1 MIVDVLHVAA
11 PETHRH
17 THIGPLRYRV
27 ENVERLDLVRGQRS
41 DLLLRPFDGVTVIRT
56 GEQSLM
62 ETEHRQVMTRNRRL
76 AGRLLAAAMVAE
88 TAEQDVEQI
97 GPRLADL
104 VVDRRRA
111 DDQAFA
117 AYRRRLQTQQAGHIA
132 AVGVE
137 RNELVAAVAT
147 RARVVGQ
154 ALIRHVLQLR
164 SEEHPS
170 ELPSIMR
177 ISSAV

>member
-1 MIVDVLHVAA
+1 MRISDWSSDVCSSD
-11 PETHRH
+11 
-17 THIGPLRYRV
+17 
-27 ENVERLDLVRGQRS
+27 LDLVRGQRS

-117 AYRRRLQTQQAGHIA
+117 ADRRRLQTQQAGPTA
-132 AVGVE
+132 TAGVARKE
-137 RNELVAAVAT
+137 PVAAVAKIGEAT
-147 RARVVGQ
+147 GR
-154 ALIRHVLQLR
+154 
-164 SEEHPS
+164 
-170 ELPSIMR
+170 
-177 ISSAV
+177 